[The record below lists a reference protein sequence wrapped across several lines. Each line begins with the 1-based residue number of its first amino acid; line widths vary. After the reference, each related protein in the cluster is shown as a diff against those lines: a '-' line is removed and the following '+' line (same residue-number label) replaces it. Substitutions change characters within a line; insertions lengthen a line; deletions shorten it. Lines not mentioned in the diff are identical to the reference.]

1 MVFRGSNKRQ
11 QVESSLENDVSKY
24 SFSPF
29 PSVLFSLL
37 YDAIVAA
44 SFASPLAQTQRSLL
58 FLLLFLGRRSTLVI
72 TKRHL
77 PFTGPIRINVSR
89 RNVHVVV
96 LGWRWQ
102 TAATGMVLQV
112 TEVPLEQVAFLVI
125 LLHHGG
131 KGNTQI
137 VQTTASFGLL
147 LFWRRSF
154 LVVAGVVVVINII
167 VVDISFLCSVAAS
180 TLGSGVTVIIVVVVV
195 VGHIVLIGNTLGTVR
210 LLIVATVGT
219 YRHGRRVRN
228 ITGSG
233 R

>member
-1 MVFRGSNKRQ
+1 MNCEVM
-11 QVESSLENDVSKY
+11 KY

-58 FLLLFLGRRSTLVI
+58 FLLLLFLGRRSTLVI

-102 TAATGMVLQV
+102 TAATDMVLQV

-154 LVVAGVVVVINII
+154 LVVSVVVVVVINII

-195 VGHIVLIGNTLGTVR
+195 VGHIVLIGNTLDTVR

>member
-24 SFSPF
+24 SFPPF

-58 FLLLFLGRRSTLVI
+58 FLLLFLGRRSTLII

-102 TAATGMVLQV
+102 TAATDMVLQV

-180 TLGSGVTVIIVVVVV
+180 TLGSGVTVIIIVVVV

-210 LLIVATVGT
+210 LLIVATVRT